1 MRVELEHGQWAT
13 FRDDLEEISNRDRRP
28 IMAIYEDP
36 NQPEGWPR
44 AIKANHQLL
53 KWLITGWSL
62 TDAAAAPR
70 ERRGAG
76 GDPRPGLRP
85 AHQGRRRHGRADLRR
100 REAGRPG
107 PKSPWWQLQRVRLRA
122 RGDATLIDPR
132 SLPPH
137 FRTYQLC
144 RTFGWTVAEA
154 EAAPAPLCDW
164 LLAIDEAVGQGLAER
179 QQHTQPQRR
188 R

>member
-1 MRVELEHGQWAT
+1 MRIELEHNQWAT
-13 FRDDLEEISNRDRRP
+13 FRDDVEEISNRDRRP

-62 TDAAAAPR
+62 TDAAGAPR
-70 ERRGAG
+70 PL
-76 GDPRPGLRP
+76 PRENGEVL
-85 AHQGRRRHGRADLRR
+85 
-100 REAGRPG
+100 EEI
-107 PKSPWWQLQRVRLRA
+107 RA
-122 RGDATLIDPR
+122 RGYATLIAPR
-132 SLPPH
+132 GLPPH

-164 LLAIDEAVGQGLAER
+164 LLAIDEQVEQGLAER
-179 QQHTQPQRR
+179 QQRTQSQRKA
-188 R
+188 